1 MKVLSEQLKIRDKI
15 IEEQRLIIQKNNI
28 INRITYSKI
37 GSLNN
42 NVFQDIFQAIG
53 DAQKSILP

>member
-1 MKVLSEQLKIRDKI
+1 MGALGEQLRIRDKI

-37 GSLNN
+37 GNLSN
-42 NVFQDIFQAIG
+42 NVFPDIFQALG
-53 DAQKSILP
+53 DAQKSLLP